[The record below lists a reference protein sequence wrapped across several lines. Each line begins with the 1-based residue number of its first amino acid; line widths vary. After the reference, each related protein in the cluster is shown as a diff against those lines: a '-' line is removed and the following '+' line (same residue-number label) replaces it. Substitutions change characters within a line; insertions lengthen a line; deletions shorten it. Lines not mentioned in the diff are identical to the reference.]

1 MNKEFRAVTMRE
13 LETWPGVTITEEDG
27 GKHDKV
33 FLHFNGQTRM
43 VVAAKTPSDV
53 RAVPNHLAV
62 VRRELRALGAERAH
76 VVVGQSTPKKPATK
90 VFEQLPEKELPMSRE
105 AKLDEIFKGID
116 SLRYSEMLELAGHL
130 RDIATDVNLRR
141 GDMRSWAMML
151 QSATDARL
159 RGQIV

>member
-76 VVVGQSTPKKPATK
+76 VVVGQSAPEKPATK
-90 VFEQLPEKELPMSRE
+90 VFEQLLEKELPMSRE

-159 RGQIV
+159 RGQIA